1 MSELNENISIKEASK
16 LNVDEWR
23 EYTKTVWH
31 IANVTDP
38 EHPAVFP
45 LEIPRRLIKLFTFV
59 GETVLDP
66 FAGLGTT
73 ATAAIEV
80 HRKAICIEQN
90 TKYVNILKKR
100 LLTSE
105 NTEILVHQGD
115 SRRMEF
121 IPDSS
126 ISLIVT
132 SPPYWNKADYGNEP
146 ENLGNIEE
154 YYRFFQEIR
163 PVFEESYRVLTPGR
177 KLCIVTANV
186 NQYTNYGLLT
196 FPLAADFIML
206 MRSIGFLLVSEV
218 IWSKDGTGGKWGS
231 WGAQRPI
238 FGSYPYPPTFYFK
251 NVNEYILVFSKPPS
265 KEITSKKAK
274 QFTDLMGNMPL
285 HIAKD
290 LVGSNGNGS
299 GNGNNGKH
307 ELVLD

>member
-1 MSELNENISIKEASK
+1 MNDPDQAMVRKEASR
-16 LNVDEWR
+16 LAVDEWR

-45 LEIPRRLIKLFTFV
+45 LEIPYRLIKLFTFV

-66 FAGLGTT
+66 FAGVGTT
-73 ATAAIEV
+73 AVAAL
-80 HRKAICIEQN
+80 RLGRRAICIDQN
-90 TKYVNILKKR
+90 NHYVNLIKQR
-100 LLTSE
+100 LPSDETTSV
-105 NTEILVHQGD
+105 TVRQGD

-121 IPDSS
+121 VSNDS
-126 ISLIVT
+126 IALIVT
-132 SPPYWNKADYGNEP
+132 SPPYWNKANYGENP
-146 ENLGNIEE
+146 ANLGNIEE

-163 PVFEESYRVLTPGR
+163 PVFEESYRVLAPAR

-206 MRSIGFLLVSEV
+206 MRNIGFLLVSDV

-238 FGSYPYPPTFYFK
+238 FGSYPYPPNFYFK
-251 NVNEYILVFSKPPS
+251 NVYEHVLIFAKPPI
-265 KEITSKKAK
+265 KETKGPKAK
-274 QFTDLMGNMPL
+274 KLDEIMGSEPL
-285 HIAKD
+285 HALEDAIHN
-290 LVGSNGNGS
+290 NGNGS
-299 GNGNNGKH
+299 HDGIRDVHK
-307 ELVLD
+307 